1 MNLLRLAPLCSL
13 ILFSASCSASGTNA
27 LTPMSPTAVADASPG
42 AVDDPSPNKDAP
54 SPPRGNLTIRGIVT
68 ERLFGGGLRPMPG
81 VNVNAWVNTGRFGY
95 SYMWAN
101 GGRRSGGTGQYELT
115 GLPTSAIVI
124 VDAWTDGHD
133 YVQQCAAPPTRM
145 EADTTVD
152 LQLVSRENVSGTP
165 DGIPMAPGFRFV
177 SGVIFEN
184 TPAGKRPVRGVH
196 VDYEPVMDSAAARTF
211 SDANGRYLL
220 CGIPADDAADIGAGF
235 NGRAAYATARPGQTT
250 GVDIV
255 FP

>member
-1 MNLLRLAPLCSL
+1 MNPLRLAPICSL
-13 ILFSASCSASGTNA
+13 ILFTAACSASETNA
-27 LTPMSPTAVADASPG
+27 LTPTSPS

-68 ERLFGGGLRPMPG
+68 ERLVGGGVRPMAG
-81 VNVNAWVNTGRFGY
+81 VNVNAWVGTGGFGY

-101 GGRRSGGTGQYELT
+101 GGRRSDVTGQYELT
-115 GLPTSAIVI
+115 GLPRSAIVI

-152 LQLVSRENVSGTP
+152 LQLVSRENVSSTP
-165 DGIPMAPGFRFV
+165 DGIPLAPGFRFV

-184 TPAGKRPVRGVH
+184 TPAGKRPVQGVH
-196 VDYEPVMDSAAARTF
+196 VDYEPVMDSPAAHTF

-220 CGIPADDAADIGAGF
+220 CGIPADNPADIGAGF
-235 NGRAAYATARPGQTT
+235 NGRAASATARPGQTT

>member
-1 MNLLRLAPLCSL
+1 MNLLRLAASLSL
-13 ILFSASCSASGTNA
+13 IVFTTGCS
-27 LTPMSPTAVADASPG
+27 AVADSSPS
-42 AVDDPSPNKDAP
+42 AVDNSPNKDAP
-54 SPPRGNLTIRGIVT
+54 SPPRGNFTIRGIVT
-68 ERLFGGGLRPMPG
+68 ERLVAGAVRPMPG
-81 VNVNAWVNTGRFGY
+81 VNVNAWVDAGTMGY

-101 GGRRSGGTGQYELT
+101 GGRRTDGAGRYELT
-115 GLPTSAIVI
+115 GLPGAAIVI
-124 VDAWTDGHD
+124 VDAWIDGHG

-152 LQLVSRENVSGTP
+152 LQLVSRENVSSTSDQVP
-165 DGIPMAPGFRFV
+165 LPPGFRFV
-177 SGVIFEN
+177 AGVIFEN

-211 SDANGRYLL
+211 TDENGRYLL
-220 CGIPADDAADIGAGF
+220 CGIPAGSPAVIGAGF
-235 NGRAAYATARPGQTT
+235 DGRAAYATAGPGQTT

>member
-1 MNLLRLAPLCSL
+1 MNLLRAAPLCSL
-13 ILFSASCSASGTNA
+13 ILFSVGCNASETNA
-27 LTPMSPTAVADASPG
+27 LTPTSPSAVADSSPSG
-42 AVDDPSPNKDAP
+42 LDDPSPNKDAP
-54 SPPRGNLTIRGIVT
+54 TPPRGNLTIRGIVT
-68 ERLFGGGLRPMPG
+68 ERLVGGGVRPMPG
-81 VNVNAWVNTGRFGY
+81 VNVNAWVDAGIMGY

-101 GGRRSGGTGQYELT
+101 GGRRSDGTGRYELT
-115 GLPTSAIVI
+115 GLPGSAIVI

-145 EADTTVD
+145 DADTTVD
-152 LQLVSRENVSGTP
+152 LQLVSRENVSSTP

-196 VDYEPVMDSAAARTF
+196 VDYEPVMDSPAAHTF

-220 CGIPADDAADIGAGF
+220 CGIPVDNPADIGAGF
-235 NGRAAYATARPGQTT
+235 NGRAAYATARPGQTI
-250 GVDIV
+250 GVDLV